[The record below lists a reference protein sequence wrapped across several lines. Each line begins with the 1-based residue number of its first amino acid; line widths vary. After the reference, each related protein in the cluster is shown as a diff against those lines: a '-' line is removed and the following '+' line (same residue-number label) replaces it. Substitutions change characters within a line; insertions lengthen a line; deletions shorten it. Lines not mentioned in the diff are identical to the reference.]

1 MSKRLFG
8 IISDKTGIP
17 SALIVNNLNRS
28 QSAQIAESR
37 DKNGKVIQQ
46 QAYSIQ
52 KSVNLNG
59 ITTAAD
65 PIDAGKQIT
74 IAGENYLVDQ
84 TAQNEANTAFVD
96 VSISAVH
103 SDKADII
110 QIGEI
115 LPESG
120 NQTISLSF
128 ITAGADHIL
137 SGHIGADKDGN
148 PIEGQIM
155 TVTPSLDGNKFSIE
169 KGYVAAP
176 TELTVPAA
184 QIIETDK
191 KVTIGVGYLGESK
204 EYELASE
211 ASDIDLTF
219 VTAGTNQIL
228 SGFTGSDK
236 DGNPVQGSIETV
248 YPELSDSGDIKIHI
262 DSGYLEDSFD
272 FNVKEGKIEV
282 EQNRVILRGGYY
294 STNMITVGELYLDT
308 EITPGTEDQIISAN
322 SFLPQDLIIRG
333 VNASGAFNIVK
344 VEEYS
349 PYVPAYPDIYGVNVY
364 FTKKNLWGDY
374 GTLVDGTDPA
384 EYIDQQFQ
392 GIYTP
397 TEETMN
403 CTGFGRV
410 FRNENGMEIRG
421 YDNDTYGPG
430 TEETINGIW
439 LIVNGSYYYEWMTN
453 MDAELYS
460 DAVKNPW
467 DAVTWGSQTNG
478 EAGTVDIR
486 RTEEPVKAATAEIP
500 MILKGSVTAGYD
512 PSTSEW
518 TDGTSS
524 RNYTGFETEPILHW
538 YYASTSDKLIGAPI
552 NSNVPYVFYASL
564 DESYSR
570 THAETGEEFILT
582 NTKLTMPTI
591 DGVPCLSSEVVN
603 TADVSVNI
611 PEGVF
616 VTGKPFA
623 VSLFMR
629 EEQGGYDLAAFEI
642 REPSDNLILK
652 VGLDSGCYVG
662 VWGTTS
668 YGSPK
673 SYKGKWVHVFLVNH
687 GNREELY
694 VNGTLAASKEI
705 TRNLSNHKTTMMFGD
720 YRYIGTVSYVA
731 QVKCY
736 NYIVSPLQVKAE
748 ADRCLAMVQQG
759 VQ

>member
-28 QSAQIAESR
+28 QAAQIAEAR
-37 DKNGKVIQQ
+37 DENGKVIQQ

-74 IAGENYLVDQ
+74 IAGENYLIDQ
-84 TAQNEANTAFVD
+84 AAQNESNTAFVD

-103 SDKADII
+103 SDEAAIV
-110 QIGEI
+110 QIGDTPV
-115 LPESG
+115 PESPEI
-120 NQTISLSF
+120 NLSF
-128 ITAGADHIL
+128 ITAGADQIL
-137 SGHIGADKDGN
+137 TGYIGSNQNGSPVSGTI
-148 PIEGQIM
+148 Q
-155 TVTPSLDGNKFSIE
+155 TVTPSLTDNKFSIE

-176 TELTVPAA
+176 TELTVPEA
-184 QIIETDK
+184 QIVETDK
-191 KVTIGVGYLGESK
+191 KVTIGVGYLGEAK
-204 EYELASE
+204 EYELDSG
-211 ASDIDLTF
+211 ASDIDLSF
-219 VTAGTNQIL
+219 VTAGANQIL

-262 DSGYLEDSFD
+262 DSGYLENSFD
-272 FNVKEGKIEV
+272 LNVKEGTIEV

-294 STNMITVGELYLDT
+294 STNMITVGELYSAT
-308 EITPGTEDQIISAN
+308 EITPGTEDQIIPAN
-322 SFLPQDLIIRG
+322 SFIPQKLIIKG
-333 VNASGAFNIVK
+333 VNVNTSGAFNIVK
-344 VEEYS
+344 VTEYS
-349 PYVPAYPDIYGVNVY
+349 PYVPAYPDQIGYVVDINATDYNPETEQYDKPYDLSVY
-364 FTKKNLWGDY
+364 KGL
-374 GTLVDGTDPA
+374 
-384 EYIDQQFQ
+384 
-392 GIYTP
+392 YTV
-397 TEETMN
+397 TEETN
-403 CTGFGRV
+403 HCTGFGRI
-410 FRNENGMEIRG
+410 FKNSNGKFLYAWTYETWDTATDEASSAHWCIS
-421 YDNDTYGPG
+421 DNVGYGP
-430 TEETINGIW
+430 EY
-439 LIVNGSYYYEWMTN
+439 GSISASSSAN
-453 MDAELYS
+453 
-460 DAVKNPW
+460 
-467 DAVTWGSQTNG
+467 
-478 EAGTVDIR
+478 AGTLPD
-486 RTEEPVKAATAEIP
+486 AATGWYSPMGPYQINSCTLTPTVTAPATEAIP
-500 MILKGSVTAGYD
+500 MVLKGVVANTYNTET
-512 PSTSEW
+512 STW
-518 TDGTSS
+518 TDGTVS
-524 RNYTGFETEPILHW
+524 NVYTGFEVEPNLYW
-538 YYASTSDKLIGAPI
+538 YYASTAGKLIGNPI
-552 NSNVPYVFYASL
+552 HSNVPYVFYASL

-582 NTKLTMPTI
+582 HTTLTMPTI

-652 VGLDSGCYVG
+652 IGLDSGCYVG

-668 YGSPK
+668 YSATK
-673 SYKGKWVHVFLVNH
+673 SYKGKWVHVFLVNY

-748 ADRCLAMVQQG
+748 AARCLAMVSA
-759 VQ
+759 